1 MSKVTIKQSG
11 PVVVTLVMLACL
23 AGFSRL
29 RIATEG
35 VEEFRARSRQTVD
48 ALPLKVG
55 DWEGKR
61 QQLDA
66 AAVDLL
72 KPNAE
77 SSIYYHNSRKNA
89 EAFVA
94 VVQVHDC
101 RHMIGH
107 TPPVCYP
114 GNGWDIIKQSQR
126 TWHVGEFDIPGIE
139 YQMQRTSPQGQK
151 QAWTIQNF
159 YIFPNGRFGA
169 TGAELNQ
176 AAADYRRL
184 AYGAAQVQVVTG
196 TSMNEKVRED
206 VWQEL
211 VGSKQSLEMI
221 RVLRSGIPH
230 EQ

>member
-1 MSKVTIKQSG
+1 MSSALKQSG

-35 VEEFRARSRQTVD
+35 VEEFRARSKVAVD
-48 ALPLKVG
+48 ALPLNVG
-55 DWEGKR
+55 DWSGER
-61 QQLDA
+61 HPLDTA
-66 AAVDLL
+66 ARDLL

-77 SSIYYHNSRKNA
+77 ATLLYKNRNRNL
-89 EAFVA
+89 EAYLA

-107 TPPVCYP
+107 TPAVCYP
-114 GNGWDIIKQSQR
+114 GNGWAIVSQTQR
-126 TWHVGEFDIPGIE
+126 TWRAGEFEIPGVE
-139 YQMQRTSPQGQK
+139 YKVERPGPQGQK

-159 YIFPNGRFGA
+159 YIFPDGRFGA
-169 TGAELNQ
+169 TAAELNR

-196 TSMNEKVRED
+196 SSMPEPVR
-206 VWQEL
+206 QEIWRDL
-211 VGSKQSLEMI
+211 VSSKQSLEMI
-221 RVLRSGIPH
+221 RTLRSGIP
-230 EQ
+230 Q

>member
-1 MSKVTIKQSG
+1 MKQSG

-29 RIATEG
+29 RIATDG
-35 VEEFRARSRQTVD
+35 VEEFRARSKQAVD
-48 ALPLKVG
+48 GLPLQVG

-61 QQLDA
+61 HELDPA
-66 AAVDLL
+66 ARDLL

-77 SSIYYHNSRKNA
+77 ATLLYHNRHSNL
-89 EAFVA
+89 EAYLA

-107 TPPVCYP
+107 TPAVCYP
-114 GNGWDIIKQSQR
+114 GNGWAIVSQTQR
-126 TWHVGEFDIPGIE
+126 TWCVGEFDIPGIE
-139 YQMQRTSPQGQK
+139 YQVERPNAQGQK

-159 YIFPNGRFGA
+159 YIFPDGRFGA

-184 AYGAAQVQVVTG
+184 AYGAAQIQVVTA
-196 TSMNEKVRED
+196 TSMPEAVR
-206 VWQEL
+206 QEIWRDL
-211 VGSKQSLEMI
+211 VSSKKSLEMI
-221 RVLRSGIPH
+221 RTLRSGIP
-230 EQ
+230 Q

>member
-1 MSKVTIKQSG
+1 MNETIKQSG
-11 PVVVTLVMLACL
+11 PVVVTLIMLVCL

-35 VEEFRARSRQTVD
+35 VEEFRVRAKTAID
-48 ALPLKVG
+48 ALPLHVG
-55 DWEGKR
+55 DWDGKR
-61 QQLDA
+61 QPMEA

-77 SSIYYHNSRKNA
+77 ASIYYHNKHNSA
-89 EAFVA
+89 DVVLG

-114 GNGWDIIKQSQR
+114 GNGWDIVKQSQR
-126 TWHVGEFDIPGIE
+126 TWHVGEFDIPGVE
-139 YQMQRTSPQGQK
+139 YQVQRTSAQGQR

-159 YIFPNGRFGA
+159 YIFPSGQFGA

-184 AYGAAQVQVVTG
+184 AYGAAQVQIVTI
-196 TSMNEKVRED
+196 TAMKETIRQQI
-206 VWQEL
+206 WQEL
-211 VGSKQSLEMI
+211 IGSKECLEML

>member
-1 MSKVTIKQSG
+1 MSKAIKQSG

-23 AGFSRL
+23 GGFSRL

-35 VEEFRARSRQTVD
+35 VEEFRARARQAVD
-48 ALPLKVG
+48 ALPLNIG
-55 DWEGKR
+55 DWEGR
-61 QQLDA
+61 RHPMEA
-66 AAVDLL
+66 AAADLL

-77 SSIYYHNSRKNA
+77 ASIFYHNKRNGA
-89 EAFVA
+89 EVVMG

-114 GNGWDIIKQSQR
+114 GNGWDIVRQSQR
-126 TWHVGEFDIPGIE
+126 TWHVGDVDIPGIE
-139 YQMQRTSPQGQK
+139 YQIERTSAQGQR

-159 YIFPNGRFGA
+159 YIFPSGQFGA

-184 AYGAAQVQVVTG
+184 AYGAAQVQIVTL
-196 TSMNEKVRED
+196 TAMREAVRQQI
-206 VWQEL
+206 WQEL
-211 VGSKQSLEMI
+211 VGSQQSLEMM